1 MAVSQPVAVTR
12 NQVRCRRCEQNT
24 FSSSSMAPSD
34 DHCSVKG
41 YTDNANVVVILLS
54 LAIKNGSSTN
64 RGIAAAERSTHF
76 K

>member
-1 MAVSQPVAVTR
+1 
-12 NQVRCRRCEQNT
+12 
-24 FSSSSMAPSD
+24 MAPSD